1 MVARDV
7 DDFAD
12 VAGNNELVAC
22 VVDRRGKELAA
33 ADVVGRHDKELAA
46 ADECE
51 LAGNLADDKR
61 LAAANGLL
69 FLVPHGNVVVACNT
83 ELAESDALLLAI
95 LLYGPAGAVVL
106 DNPFDD
112 SQVRKCLIEFL
123 LATSSSV
130 DPFVDVRKLSDK
142 STKSLIV

>member
-22 VVDRRGKELAA
+22 VVDRRDNELAA
-33 ADVVGRHDKELAA
+33 ADVVARHDKELAA
-46 ADECE
+46 ADERE

-61 LAAANGLL
+61 LEDANRLQ
-69 FLVPHGNVVVACNT
+69 FLVHPDNVVVAPSSVARNRWPNCTT

-112 SQVRKCLIEFL
+112 SQVRKWLIEFL

-130 DPFVDVRKLSDK
+130 
-142 STKSLIV
+142 